1 MPLQC
6 PYIVVVIGLPT
17 LGTKGPEWESWFWSM
32 FLLRDWVQNNHVEDN
47 LELLFRATWAA
58 AGTNA
63 WNLAN
68 HLRSD
73 KDGQAGESSIQSTEA
88 DIQNWSS
95 DSDREGGI
103 WLNKEPFM
111 SMHHHLSLDYM
122 HQWKQLNTQLFT
134 NYVCGQVKPEARFAG
149 SRVAW

>member
-1 MPLQC
+1 
-6 PYIVVVIGLPT
+6 
-17 LGTKGPEWESWFWSM
+17 M

-122 HQWKQLNTQLFT
+122 HQWKQLNTQLIATNMMMVRQEKLFT
-134 NYVCGQVKPEARFAG
+134 NYVCGQVKPETRFAE